1 MALGGIAVGRSGYTG
16 YDYESSKTKNR
27 SHAGNEDG
35 MNLTKP
41 AAAEAEEVQEKP
53 LSEMSRQDMIDY
65 IRQRSQII
73 LEKLQKGD
81 TETKIQIGGAEFS
94 EDEWDKTLRRVD
106 EAIRQ
111 MQEENEKDLEEE
123 TAIKT
128 ETESENLMM
137 LQNPLKK
144 GAGD

>member
-1 MALGGIAVGRSGYTG
+1 MALGEIAVGRSGYTG
-16 YDYESSKTKNR
+16 YGYESGKTKNR

-41 AAAEAEEVQEKP
+41 ETAEAEEVQEKP

-81 TETKIQIGGAEFS
+81 TETKIQIGGAKFS
-94 EDEWDKTLRRVD
+94 EDEWDKILRRVD

-111 MQEENEKDLEEE
+111 MQGENEKDLEEE
-123 TAIKT
+123 TAIKM

-137 LQNPLKK
+137 LQNPLKE
-144 GAGD
+144 GAGV